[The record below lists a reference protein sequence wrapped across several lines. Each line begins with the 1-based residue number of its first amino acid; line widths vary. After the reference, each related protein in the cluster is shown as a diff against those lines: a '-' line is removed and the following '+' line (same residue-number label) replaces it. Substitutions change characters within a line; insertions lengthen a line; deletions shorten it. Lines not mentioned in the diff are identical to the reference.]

1 MQPIEGD
8 SHSPIGR
15 VWQHD
20 ARKVSQLTSRVML
33 ETLLGQA
40 QLGTN
45 GGQAG
50 LIDGVVVRV
59 DDRLIGQK
67 ANKEVG
73 QNNFPR
79 HNVNLPS
86 V

>member
-1 MQPIEGD
+1 MQPIK
-8 SHSPIGR
+8 SHSNSPIGR

-20 ARKVSQLTSRVML
+20 ARKVSQLTSLVML
-33 ETLLGQA
+33 ETLRGQA

-59 DDRLIGQK
+59 DGRLIGQK
-67 ANKEVG
+67 SNEEVG
-73 QNNFPR
+73 QNNFSG
-79 HNVNLPS
+79 HSVNLPS